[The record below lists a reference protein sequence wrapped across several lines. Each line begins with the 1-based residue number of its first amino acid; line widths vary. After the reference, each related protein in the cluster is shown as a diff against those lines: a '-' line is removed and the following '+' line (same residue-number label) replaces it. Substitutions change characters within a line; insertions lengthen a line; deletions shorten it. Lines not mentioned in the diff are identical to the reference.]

1 MKSDRRTAVAV
12 AALVVVLAAVT
23 IAVPAVLAQQS
34 APDSSSGELT
44 RGEPDLDAFLPEP
57 ELNAGTEESIEI
69 QLQNRGDLDT
79 GTQSERVTTARGL
92 SVEVVDEGPFDVKS
106 GQSSLGSLPEGE
118 SISATQ
124 RIEAPDDLDPGEY
137 EITVEA
143 DYAYT
148 WQVSDNSGTRW
159 DRTNSERFDLTIVV
173 PDEPR
178 FDISNVDTDVQP
190 GGDGP
195 ATLTV
200 ENVGAQA
207 ANATQAAISGGG
219 GITVDGGTAEE
230 LLGDLEPDES
240 ASVTVDVEIPQTTS
254 GGEKPIQLDL
264 SYRDGAGIERQAGPE
279 TASLAPAAEQR
290 FAIDTIEDTLSVG
303 YDGEVT
309 GNITNEGP
317 RNVDDAVL
325 IVEPQSESLF
335 IEDTRYALPELDA
348 GETTSF
354 RYPTDVSGQA
364 DEGPRQLQFT
374 VEYGSGDRSTGQD
387 GPISQRVVVDPRTD
401 EFSLDGVETTVR
413 QGETADLIIEITNQR
428 PETLSNID
436 AALYTDSPLESEDD
450 EAFVPSL
457 APDES
462 AEIRFDMT
470 AAENAQ
476 VQTYPV
482 ELDFQYDTE
491 RGDTT
496 VSDTYQFPVD
506 VEEGVEDDD
515 GGLLALLFPIG
526 GVLAAI
532 AVAGVWWQR
541 RANS

>member
-1 MKSDRRTAVAV
+1 MTEGQRLVVVV
-12 AALVVVLAAVT
+12 AALVLILAAALTVPVVLA
-23 IAVPAVLAQQS
+23 QE
-34 APDSSSGELT
+34 DEFGSSSGELT

-69 QLQNRGDLDT
+69 QLQNQGELDT

-106 GQSSLGSLPEGE
+106 GQSSVGSLPEGQ

-124 RIEAPDDLDPGEY
+124 RIEAPEDLDPGEY

-148 WQVSDNSGTRW
+148 WQVSDNTGSRW
-159 DRTNSERFDLTIVV
+159 DRTDSDRFTLTIVV

-178 FDISNVDTDVQP
+178 FAISAVDTDVQP

-207 ANATQAAISGGG
+207 ANATQATISGGG
-219 GITVDGGTAEE
+219 GVVVDGGTAEE
-230 LLGDLEPDES
+230 LLGDLDANDS

-254 GGEKPIQLDL
+254 EGAKPIQLDL
-264 SYRDGAGIERQAGPE
+264 SYRDDAGIERQAGPE

-290 FAIDTIEDTLSVG
+290 FAIDNLEDTLSVG

-309 GNITNEGP
+309 GEITNEGP
-317 RNVDDAVL
+317 RSVDDAVL
-325 IVEPQSESLF
+325 IAEPQSESLF

-354 RYPTDVSGQA
+354 SYPTDVSGQA
-364 DEGPRQLQFT
+364 DAGPRQLQFT
-374 VEYGSGDRSTGQD
+374 VEYGSGDRSTAQD

-413 QGETADLIIEITNQR
+413 QGETADLIVEITNQR

-436 AALYTDSPLESEDD
+436 AALYTDSPLASEDD

-462 AEIRFDMT
+462 AEIRFDV
-470 AAENAQ
+470 AAADDAT

-491 RGDTT
+491 RGDTEI
-496 VSDTYQFPVD
+496 SDTYQLPVD
-506 VEEGVEDDD
+506 IEEGVDDDD
-515 GGLLALLFPIG
+515 GGLLSLLFPLG
-526 GVLAAI
+526 GVVAAI
-532 AVAGVWWQR
+532 GIAGLWWRR
-541 RANS
+541 RATSE